1 MLHAIVQAVGLVFV
15 IEGLIY
21 AVAPGGMRR
30 MMAELPKLT
39 DEQIRFAGVGTLAL
53 GVAIVWLVRVFG

>member
-1 MLHAIVQAVGLVFV
+1 MLHAIVQALGLVFV

-30 MMAELPKLT
+30 MMAELPKLR
-39 DEQIRFAGVGTLAL
+39 DEQIRFAGVAALAL
-53 GVAIVWLVRVFG
+53 GVGVVWLARVIG

>member
-1 MLHAIVQAVGLVFV
+1 MLHAIVQALGLVFV

-21 AVAPGGMRR
+21 AVAPGAMRR

-39 DEQIRFAGVGTLAL
+39 DEQLRLAGVAALAL
-53 GVAIVWLVRVFG
+53 GVLVAWLAKIWV

>member
-1 MLHAIVQAVGLVFV
+1 MLHAIVQALGLVFV

-30 MMAELPKLT
+30 MMAELPKLN
-39 DEQIRFAGVGTLAL
+39 DDQIRLAGVAALAF
-53 GVAIVWLVRVFG
+53 GVGVVWLLKIFG

>member
-1 MLHAIVQAVGLVFV
+1 MLHAIVQALGLVFV

-30 MMAELPKLT
+30 MMAELPKLS
-39 DEQIRFAGVGTLAL
+39 DEQIRLAGVSALAF
-53 GVAIVWLVRVFG
+53 GVGVVWLLKIFG

>member
-1 MLHAIVQAVGLVFV
+1 MLHAIVQALGLVFV

-30 MMAELPKLT
+30 MMAELPKLS
-39 DEQIRFAGVGTLAL
+39 DEQIRLAGVSALAF
-53 GVAIVWLVRVFG
+53 GVGVVWLLKVFG

>member
-1 MLHAIVQAVGLVFV
+1 MLHAIVQALGLVFV

-30 MMAELPKLT
+30 MMAELPKLS
-39 DEQIRFAGVGTLAL
+39 DEQIRLVGVSSLAL
-53 GVAIVWLVRVFG
+53 GVGVVWLLKIFG